1 MPECVVVTGNEGN
14 IRELVIISTILQIK
28 VELVIISTSGYHQ
41 HNLVNEGNISD
52 QVIISAIL

>member
-1 MPECVVVTGNEGN
+1 MVVTGNEGN